1 MERDG
6 NQSVESQGQGA
17 GVSTRRPKRVKLPRG
32 RMAAISMGG
41 QVGAARVVT
50 IRGRAVVEFELPAG
64 ANVIAVPDDKHLT
77 VRTFEK

>member
-1 MERDG
+1 
-6 NQSVESQGQGA
+6 
-17 GVSTRRPKRVKLPRG
+17 
-32 RMAAISMGG
+32 MAAISMGG